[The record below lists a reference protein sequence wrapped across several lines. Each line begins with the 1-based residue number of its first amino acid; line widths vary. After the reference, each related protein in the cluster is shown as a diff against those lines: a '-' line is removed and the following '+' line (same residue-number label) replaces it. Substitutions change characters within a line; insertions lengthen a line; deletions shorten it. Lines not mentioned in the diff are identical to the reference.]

1 MIRKHNSW
9 TRSVYISVTAAV
21 ASIILAMP
29 VYGAD
34 DDDRWN
40 IMFTPYLWGVSL
52 DGTTAVGPLP
62 PVDVDA
68 SFSDILVNLN
78 FAASLHT
85 EFRKRRW
92 TSNSISVSR

>member
-34 DDDRWN
+34 DDDR
-40 IMFTPYLWGVSL
+40 
-52 DGTTAVGPLP
+52 
-62 PVDVDA
+62 
-68 SFSDILVNLN
+68 
-78 FAASLHT
+78 
-85 EFRKRRW
+85 
-92 TSNSISVSR
+92 